1 VNRKDTNF
9 RQPIIKTASS
19 TAGRLRSGILSGA
32 AAIGLA
38 YAALLGSSPASAQQ
52 QQRPNI
58 LVIFGDDIGQTNISA
73 YSFGVTGYKTPN
85 IDRRPAQRRQAA
97 RVARG
102 RPSDPTSWSSGAT
115 TSASRT

>member
-1 VNRKDTNF
+1 MNRKDTNF

-52 QQRPNI
+52 QQRPDKP
-58 LVIFGDDIGQTNISA
+58 LYLSVKPDLTLALGDDVVA
-73 YSFGVTGYKTPN
+73 P
-85 IDRRPAQRRQAA
+85 DRAA
-97 RVARG
+97 G
-102 RPSDPTSWSSGAT
+102 RFRLTRNWS
-115 TSASRT
+115 